1 MALCSLL
8 YKVPTNVYGRHTQ
21 CCKLVFRLRAEYL
34 NALSINPKTPAMQ
47 HRTRTTLNPTPL
59 HHAAPTRRHVLASA
73 LGLLGAGSLTALT
86 GCGGSAADEA
96 QVRFVNAT
104 VDYAQAD
111 FYAGSD
117 RLAVNQANGGAISS
131 WYGIDAGDMQIAL
144 HAANSSTARLTETR
158 TFDKNTFTS
167 VIAYGSLANGLK
179 FRYFAEATTSAASG
193 QVKLRLCHAS
203 ESLGGLDLYVSNA
216 TSLSGLSPTATVSA
230 YGDLSTFA
238 TVSSGAYRIRVT
250 AQGDITNVL
259 FDYTAQINLSSTS
272 VHTLVVVPRASGS
285 YPNVSALQEQGD
297 YALLANA
304 LVS

>member
-1 MALCSLL
+1 MPQRTS
-8 YKVPTNVYGRHTQ
+8 P
-21 CCKLVFRLRAEYL
+21 
-34 NALSINPKTPAMQ
+34 
-47 HRTRTTLNPTPL
+47 HRTAALARTTD
-59 HHAAPTRRHVLASA
+59 PTRRTVLAGA
-73 LGLLGAGSLTALT
+73 LGLLGAGSLATLT
-86 GCGGSAADEA
+86 GCGGAAADEA

-117 RLAVNQANGGAISS
+117 RLAVNLANAGAISA
-131 WYGIDAGDMQIAL
+131 WYGLEAGDTQIAL

-158 TFDKNTFTS
+158 TLDEDTFTS
-167 VIAYGSLANGLK
+167 VLAYGSLANGLK

-203 ESLGGLDLYVSNA
+203 ESLGAVDLYVSNA

-230 YGDLSTFA
+230 YGDLSAFA
-238 TVSSGAYRIRVT
+238 TVTSGAYRIRLT

-304 LVS
+304 LVG